1 VPISGVGTQRT
12 APDPAALAATK
23 FLPPRVPAGMVRRAR
38 LGAQLD
44 AGTRG
49 PLTLVTGAPGAGKSA
64 LLSTWA
70 ADRAEPTAWLLLEHA
85 DGDPYRFFRGVLEAL
100 RRAGVGDPV
109 ASLKVQPREDVEPV
123 VPALVNALDQLPAPV
138 VLVIDDLHEI
148 GDAPAIDWLD
158 RLLLHPPATLRIV
171 VASRADPPLRVG
183 RLRVAGELTEIS
195 ADELAFTLAETEQLL
210 GASGIGVSTTVAETL
225 WERTEGWAAGLRL
238 AALTMRSHPD
248 PTAFV
253 TEFAGDDK
261 AVAEYLL
268 AEVLTRQPPDV
279 REFLLRF
286 AIVDAANAEL
296 ADALTGR
303 TDSAGILARLDRD
316 HALLSSTG
324 DARAWYRLHP
334 LFADLLRS
342 EMRFTAAGEV
352 RELHRRAARWFD
364 THERPLEALRHAAA
378 AKHWEHV
385 AQLAGVHWVT
395 LLLEGEVEPLG
406 RVLEQMPEDLRH
418 GDPELALAFAGV
430 HVDAGEEVAAHRW
443 FDLARA
449 GRGAVPPARRG
460 AFDLAVATVGLMRG
474 RLRGDVD
481 AAMQHAQTM
490 FERDGA
496 YPQSVA
502 APDDLRALAL
512 TELGIAELWSGDL
525 ERARRELE
533 AARGAAAAA
542 GRDWLALLCMAYLG
556 AEAMLRGRYDR
567 GTRLVTEAE
576 ALAQRRGWC
585 RTWPIGITATMLC
598 AVSYQR
604 NRLDEAEAHLQRAI
618 DCVRG
623 SGDRPLR
630 AVVAL
635 QSARLLAARGQPER
649 AFDALQEARQ
659 WLHGWPIMPAVTG
672 MMRGLEAT
680 VIAASGELVN
690 ADAVLGDD
698 ASPEASVVRARLRL
712 HAGDADGALSALA
725 PYALGSA
732 VLLQSTRAEAW
743 VVAALAY
750 HALDDTRAASGA
762 LECALDAAETGDL
775 QRPFLMHGATIAAL
789 LRSHLRNGTSH
800 RTLLGDLLTA
810 LDRRGGDRP
819 LAILPNALS
828 EREEAVLRYLPTM
841 MSNQEIAAELF
852 VSVNTIKTHLKSIY
866 RKLDA
871 DDRRGAVRRARD
883 LSLLGPG

>member
-1 VPISGVGTQRT
+1 M
-12 APDPAALAATK
+12 
-23 FLPPRVPAGMVRRAR
+23 PPRVPVAIVRRER
-38 LGAQLD
+38 LTTQLD
-44 AGTRG
+44 AGARG

-70 ADRAEPTAWLLLEHA
+70 ADRDAPTAWLSLDNA
-85 DGDPYRFFRGVLEAL
+85 DGDPHRFFRGTLEAL

-123 VPALVNALDQLPAPV
+123 VPALVNALEQLPEPV

-148 GDAPAIDWLD
+148 GDAPALEWLD
-158 RLLLHPPATLRIV
+158 RLLLRPPATLRIV
-171 VASRADPPLRVG
+171 VATRADPPLRVG
-183 RLRVAGELTEIS
+183 RLRVEGGLTEIR

-210 GASGIGVSTTVAETL
+210 GGSGVGVPATVAESL

-253 TEFAGDDK
+253 ADFAGDDK
-261 AVAEYLL
+261 AIAEYLL
-268 AEVLTRQPPDV
+268 AEVLARQPPYV
-279 REFLLRF
+279 RDFLLRL

-296 ADALTGR
+296 AAAVTGR
-303 TDSAGILARLDRD
+303 VDSAGILARLERD
-316 HALLSSTG
+316 HALLSSAGESRT
-324 DARAWYRLHP
+324 WYRLHP

-342 EMRFTAAGEV
+342 EMRFAAAGAV
-352 RELHRRAARWFD
+352 PELHHRAARWFD
-364 THERPLEALRHAAA
+364 ANERPLEALRHAAA
-378 AKHWEHV
+378 AKDWAHV
-385 AQLAGVHWVT
+385 ARLAGAHWVT
-395 LLLEGEVEPLG
+395 LLLEGEIEPLG
-406 RVLEQMPEDLRH
+406 RVLERMPEDLRH
-418 GDPELALAFAGV
+418 GDPQLALAFAAV

-443 FDLARA
+443 FDLARD
-449 GRGAVPPARRG
+449 GRAAVPPGRCG

-490 FERDGA
+490 FERDA
-496 YPQSVA
+496 AFPQA
-502 APDDLRALAL
+502 PTAPDDLRALAL

-556 AEAMLRGRYDR
+556 ADAMLRGRYDR

-576 ALAQRRGWC
+576 ALAHRRGWC
-585 RTWPIGITATMLC
+585 STWPIGITATMLS
-598 AVSYQR
+598 AMAFQR

-618 DCVRG
+618 DRVRG

-635 QSARLLAARGQPER
+635 QRARLLAARGQPER

-659 WLHGWPIMPAVTG
+659 WLHGWPIMPAVVG
-672 MMRGLEAT
+672 MIAGLEAT
-680 VIAASGELVN
+680 VIAASGELVD
-690 ADAVLGDD
+690 ADAVLSDD
-698 ASPEASVVRARLRL
+698 ASAEAAVVRARLRL
-712 HAGDADGALSALA
+712 HAGDPGGALAALA

-732 VLLQSTRAEAW
+732 VPVQSTRTEAW
-743 VVAALAY
+743 VVASLAY
-750 HALDDTRAASGA
+750 EALDDQEAAAAA
-762 LECALDAAETGDL
+762 LECALDAAEIGDL
-775 QRPFLMHGATIAAL
+775 QRPFLMHGATIAPL
-789 LRSHLRNGTSH
+789 LRSHLRNGTHH
-800 RTLLGDLLTA
+800 RALLGELLTA
-810 LDRRGGDRP
+810 LGQRGDDRP
-819 LAILPNALS
+819 LAMLPEALS

-841 MSNQEIAAELF
+841 MSNQEIAAELY
-852 VSVNTIKTHLKSIY
+852 VSVNTVKTHLKSIY